1 MISAYEEFHE
11 LGHAHSAE
19 VWLNGELVAGLYF
32 VAIGHAVFGESMFTT
47 VTDGSKMALA
57 TLVSVCLQHG
67 LPAIDCQQNTRHLA
81 SMGARE
87 IPRSD
92 FIQNAVTHL
101 NDLPLQALQFYAT
114 APYACS
120 YLPDRSAR
128 SQVATPSHLI
138 RTEVYSDLV
147 GQGFRRSGMFTY
159 RPYCDGCQA
168 CLPLRVNVSA
178 FKPDKSQR
186 RAAKAHADLQ
196 VRVRDLQF
204 DPEHYALYLNYQNA
218 RHVGGGMDQ
227 DNVDQYSQFLLQSR
241 INTRLVEFREPTLDG
256 TWGALKM
263 VSIVDILDHGLSAVY
278 TFYEPGDQA
287 SYGTYGVLWQIQQAA
302 QLGLPY

>member
-1 MISAYEEFHE
+1 MVCPD
-11 LGHAHSAE
+11 GT
-19 VWLNGELVAGLYF
+19 GE
-32 VAIGHAVFGESMFTT
+32 
-47 VTDGSKMALA
+47 
-57 TLVSVCLQHG
+57 
-67 LPAIDCQQNTRHLA
+67 
-81 SMGARE
+81 
-87 IPRSD
+87 
-92 FIQNAVTHL
+92 NAVTHL
-101 NDLPLQALQFYAT
+101 KDLPLQALQFYAT

-120 YLPDRSAR
+120 YLADRSAR

-138 RTEVYSDLV
+138 HTEVYSDLV
-147 GQGFRRSGMFTY
+147 AQGFRRSGMFTY

-168 CLPLRVNVSA
+168 CLPLRVNVQA

-186 RAAKAHADLQ
+186 RAAKTHADLQ

-278 TFYEPGDQA
+278 TFYAPGDQA

-302 QLGLPY
+302 QMGLPYVYLGYWIEKSPKMNYKSRFRPCEIRLDGNWQALH